1 MEHDPPTSSR
11 IGTGPPEGS
20 PSDDPTRNSAGIE
33 GIQLASTSVSAAAA
47 DTEATVTACYTFTS
61 LAYTMQSGF
70 EPERPPVAA
79 AAEFT
84 VTYGDSWR
92 LLRHHQPARCS
103 RLLSAVVA
111 QSVSVG
117 EKLLG
122 RYRT

>member
-1 MEHDPPTSSR
+1 MK
-11 IGTGPPEGS
+11 
-20 PSDDPTRNSAGIE
+20 
-33 GIQLASTSVSAAAA
+33 AATDA
-47 DTEATVTACYTFTS
+47 DTEATVTACYIFIALS
-61 LAYTMQSGF
+61 YTMQSGF
-70 EPERPPVAA
+70 EPERTPAA

-84 VTYGDSWR
+84 VTYGDSLR